1 MKIRFSP
8 RSPSLLVA
16 ALLAAPAFAA
26 SDYLLELDGI
36 PGESKD
42 KAHPAV
48 IEIESFSFGASN
60 SGSVASTGGG
70 AGAGKVSFSDLSF
83 TKVIDKT
90 SPLLYL
96 RTANGVRIPRATLFV
111 RKPSSGPALEYYVVT
126 LTDALVTSVQTGGHG
141 GSDVLPHESFSLS
154 FGKID
159 FSYKP
164 QKADG
169 TLDTLNLVKSGWDLV
184 NNRPL

>member
-1 MKIRFSP
+1 MTTRFS
-8 RSPSLLVA
+8 SCLPSLLVA

-48 IEIESFSFGASN
+48 IEIESFSFGATN
-60 SGSVASTGGG
+60 SGSAGAVGG
-70 AGAGKVSFSDLSF
+70 AGAGKVSFGDITFS
-83 TKVIDKT
+83 KVIDKA

-96 RTANGVRIPRATLFV
+96 RTANGARIPKATLFV
-111 RKPSSGPALEYYVVT
+111 RKPSSNPVSEYYTVT
-126 LTDALVTSVQTGGHG
+126 LTDALVTSMQTRGGG
-141 GSDVLPHESFSLS
+141 DGFPHESFSLS
-154 FGKID
+154 FGKIE

-164 QKADG
+164 QKVDG
-169 TLDTLNLVKSGWDLV
+169 SLDAAVKSGWDLV
-184 NNRPL
+184 SNRAL